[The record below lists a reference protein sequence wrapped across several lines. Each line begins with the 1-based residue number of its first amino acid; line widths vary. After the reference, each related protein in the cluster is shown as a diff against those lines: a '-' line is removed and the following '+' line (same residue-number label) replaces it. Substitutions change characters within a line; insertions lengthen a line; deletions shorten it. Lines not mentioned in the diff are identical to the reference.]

1 MLDVFKQLIAN
12 QFEGVLCMLAAC
24 VQRCP
29 DDRWNE
35 PVANL
40 KFCQAVFHALF
51 YTDVYLGRNYASL
64 RDQPFHREHAAVFGD
79 YEEREDR
86 PPQALYDKPFI
97 TAYLQHCR
105 AKAARVIADETA
117 ESLARRPGFD
127 WLPCPRAEVHV
138 YNIRHVHHHAAQL
151 SLRLRLDTGDGIPWV
166 GSGWREDAVPGW
178 PVDG

>member
-127 WLPCPRAEVHV
+127 WLPFSRAEVHV